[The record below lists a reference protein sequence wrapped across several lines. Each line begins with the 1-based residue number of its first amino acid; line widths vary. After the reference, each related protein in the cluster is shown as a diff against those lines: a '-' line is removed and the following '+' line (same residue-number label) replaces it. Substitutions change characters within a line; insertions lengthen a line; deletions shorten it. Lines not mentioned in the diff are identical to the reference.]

1 MFYLQ
6 RINTFLSVIFLVST
20 ISENFCYKRR
30 MFLSTILATTKGYI
44 KSSIKNNKVKHY
56 QLDNKGDF
64 MNLQKVIFLVSFF
77 IISLSGKSS
86 FSKTLTDCQDMPDN
100 ASIGMCLDDV
110 FKETDIQLN
119 LKYQKLVS
127 KLKTSSLE
135 ENKELLSRL
144 VKAQRAW
151 ITFKE
156 TTCELEG
163 MQMYGGSGQGLQ
175 VLSCLLDMTEKRIE
189 DLNRYQDFVF

>member
-1 MFYLQ
+1 M
-6 RINTFLSVIFLVST
+6 
-20 ISENFCYKRR
+20 NF
-30 MFLSTILATTKGYI
+30 
-44 KSSIKNNKVKHY
+44 
-56 QLDNKGDF
+56 
-64 MNLQKVIFLVSFF
+64 QKVLFLVSFF

-86 FSKTLTDCQDMPDN
+86 YSKTLTECQDMPDN

-110 FKETDIQLN
+110 FKESDAQLN

-127 KLKTSSLE
+127 RLKTSSLE

-151 ITFKE
+151 ITFKD

-163 MQMYGGSGQGLQ
+163 MQMYGGTGQGLQ
-175 VLSCLLDMTEKRIE
+175 VLSCHLEMTEKRIE
-189 DLNRYQDFVF
+189 DLIRYQDLVF

>member
-1 MFYLQ
+1 M
-6 RINTFLSVIFLVST
+6 
-20 ISENFCYKRR
+20 
-30 MFLSTILATTKGYI
+30 
-44 KSSIKNNKVKHY
+44 KN
-56 QLDNKGDF
+56 LGDF
-64 MNLQKVIFLVSFF
+64 MNFQKVLFLVSFF

-86 FSKTLTDCQDMPDN
+86 YSKTLTECQDMPDN

-110 FKETDIQLN
+110 FKESDAQLN

-127 KLKTSSLE
+127 RLKTSSLE

-151 ITFKE
+151 ITFKD

-163 MQMYGGSGQGLQ
+163 MQMYGGTGQGLQ
-175 VLSCLLDMTEKRIE
+175 VLSCHLEMTEKRIE
-189 DLNRYQDFVF
+189 DLIRYQDLVF

>member
-1 MFYLQ
+1 M
-6 RINTFLSVIFLVST
+6 I
-20 ISENFCYKRR
+20 
-30 MFLSTILATTKGYI
+30 LSTILATTKRSI
-44 KSSIKNNKVKHY
+44 KSNIKNNKVKHY
-56 QLDNKGDF
+56 QLDNMGDF
-64 MNLQKVIFLVSFF
+64 MNLKKVIFLVSFF

-110 FKETDIQLN
+110 FKETDVQLN

-151 ITFKE
+151 ITFKD

>member
-1 MFYLQ
+1 
-6 RINTFLSVIFLVST
+6 
-20 ISENFCYKRR
+20 
-30 MFLSTILATTKGYI
+30 MFLLTM
-44 KSSIKNNKVKHY
+44 KN
-56 QLDNKGDF
+56 LGDF
-64 MNLQKVIFLVSFF
+64 MNFQKVLFLVSFF

-86 FSKTLTDCQDMPDN
+86 YSKTLTECQDMPDN

-110 FKETDIQLN
+110 FKESDAQLN

-127 KLKTSSLE
+127 RLKTSSLE

-151 ITFKE
+151 ITFKD

-175 VLSCLLDMTEKRIE
+175 VLSCHLEMTEKRIE
-189 DLNRYQDFVF
+189 DLIRYQDLVF

>member
-20 ISENFCYKRR
+20 ILENFCYKRR
-30 MFLSTILATTKGYI
+30 MFLSTILATTKNN
-44 KSSIKNNKVKHY
+44 NNKVKHY
-56 QLDNKGDF
+56 QLDNMGDF
-64 MNLQKVIFLVSFF
+64 MNLQKMIFLVSFF

-86 FSKTLTDCQDMPDN
+86 FSKTLTECQDMPDN

-110 FKETDIQLN
+110 FKETDVQLN

-127 KLKTSSLE
+127 KLKASSLG

-151 ITFKE
+151 ITFKD

-175 VLSCLLDMTEKRIE
+175 VLSCHLDMTEKRIE